1 MVDKNLL
8 KRIKLV
14 VLDLD
19 GTLLNDQGEIGSESL
34 ILINKLKSLGV
45 NFTIASGRLHASI
58 ENYAKQMDLKCPL
71 ISLDGSLIKSN
82 STGKVMFE
90 AVVPQKKILKSLS
103 YANKY
108 LTMAALCHQDTIYYT
123 EHNEN
128 IYNIIEKFG
137 APFVE
142 VENYYSF
149 SKKCLEIVL
158 AGDSKENLNEINERL
173 NFPYTFG
180 LYTNLYKSHSSEGVY
195 CLEIRK
201 AGSSK
206 AKALFRLL
214 RHLHIGITETAV
226 LGDWYNDKTLFET
239 KALKVAPANAI
250 AEIKYTAHIKTKR
263 TNNEDAVA
271 EFLEMLLSAKSKG

>member
-1 MVDKNLL
+1 MVDKSIL
-8 KRIKLV
+8 KKIKLV

-34 ILINKLKSLGV
+34 KLIRRLKQSGV

-58 ENYAKQMDLKCPL
+58 ESYAKQMNLTVPL
-71 ISLDGSLIKSN
+71 ISLDGSLIKN
-82 STGKVMFE
+82 NATGKVLYE
-90 AVVPQKKILKSLS
+90 AIIAQKKVLKSLS
-103 YANKY
+103 FANKF
-108 LTMAALCHQDTIYYT
+108 LTLVALCHQDAIYYT
-123 EHNEN
+123 ENNEN

-137 APFVE
+137 APFIE
-142 VENYYSF
+142 VDDYYGY

-158 AGDSKENLNEINERL
+158 AGDSKENLNEINEKL
-173 NFPYTFG
+173 NFPYSFG
-180 LYTNLYKSHSSEGVY
+180 LYTNLFKSHSAPGVY

-214 RHLHIGITETAV
+214 RHLRIGITETAV

-239 KALKVAPANAI
+239 KALKVAPANAV
-250 AEIKYTAHIKTKR
+250 AEIRFAAQIKTVR
-263 TNNEDAVA
+263 TNNEDAAA
-271 EFLEMLLSAKSKG
+271 EFLEMLISAKSLG

>member
-1 MVDKNLL
+1 MVDKNIL
-8 KRIKLV
+8 KKIKLV

-19 GTLLNDQGEIGSESL
+19 GTLLNDQGEIGTESL
-34 ILINKLKSLGV
+34 KLIRRLRQFGV

-58 ENYAKQMDLKCPL
+58 ESYAKQMDMKVPL

-82 STGKVMFE
+82 TTGKVLYE
-90 AVVPQKKILKSLS
+90 AIIPRKKVLKSLGF
-103 YANKY
+103 ANKF
-108 LTMAALCHQDTIYYT
+108 LTLVALCHHEAIYYT

-137 APFVE
+137 APFIE
-142 VENYYSF
+142 VDDYYNYSN
-149 SKKCLEIVL
+149 KCLEIVL
-158 AGDSKENLNEINERL
+158 ASDAKENLNEISERL

-180 LYTNLYKSHSSEGVY
+180 LYTNLFKSHSNPGVY

-214 RHLHIGITETAV
+214 RHLGIRITETAV

-239 KALKVAPANAI
+239 KALKVAPANAV
-250 AEIKYTAHIKTKR
+250 AEIRFAAQIKTTR
-263 TNNEDAVA
+263 SNNEDATA
-271 EFLEMLLSAKSKG
+271 EFLDMLISAKSQG